1 MALLSTSQPTLNP
14 VLYLG
19 HRGGQSSPTN
29 QLLSITYVVD
39 LADRAFAIIAIA
51 IATVPVLYHSLK
63 EDRLLRAEHQAVQAR
78 MYSPEFTKGRERE
91 PMAA

>member
-1 MALLSTSQPTLNP
+1 LVIEEDRAVQPTNC
-14 VLYLG
+14 
-19 HRGGQSSPTN
+19 S
-29 QLLSITYVVD
+29 QLPMLWIWLTVP
-39 LADRAFAIIAIA
+39 FAIIAIA

-63 EDRLLRAEHQAVQAR
+63 EDRLLWAEHQAVQAR

>member
-39 LADRAFAIIAIA
+39 LADRALRHHRHRNRHRPGA
-51 IATVPVLYHSLK
+51 VPLPQGG
-63 EDRLLRAEHQAVQAR
+63 RLLRAEHQAVQAR